1 MRFRVILYFL
11 FVSCLLSCA
20 ASLGDLRELPSSI
33 QPEVKAL
40 FPDDKKEVLYD
51 MSIKFLNNYNS
62 GILVISRDTSNHRE
76 YRTVFMAK
84 AGVKL
89 FDFEFTDREMKIN
102 YILPQLDKKMVK
114 KILDQDLRMLLD
126 PIEGTPYKFRQEKKN
141 FDLISTVKKAD
152 IYYHYFIDKKGNVSR
167 VDRGKKNNSSVV
179 MELSYGKD
187 NWPDQ
192 VQINHKK
199 IPFFIKLNEI
209 ISVK

>member
-1 MRFRVILYFL
+1 
-11 FVSCLLSCA
+11 
-20 ASLGDLRELPSSI
+20 
-33 QPEVKAL
+33 
-40 FPDDKKEVLYD
+40 
-51 MSIKFLNNYNS
+51 
-62 GILVISRDTSNHRE
+62 
-76 YRTVFMAK
+76 
-84 AGVKL
+84 
-89 FDFEFTDREMKIN
+89 
-102 YILPQLDKKMVK
+102 
-114 KILDQDLRMLLD
+114 MLLD